1 MGTKGLILCVCEGTC
16 PSFQTMNIFEV
27 MNRVRRERLVDWVDL
42 HPQLCSTDGEVFLKV
57 LLKGSDID
65 KLYIAGCT
73 GHMQWKLFRDA
84 FEEAGFPREKHVGIE
99 IRNLDTDEAFETI
112 KKAIEE
118 NP

>member
-1 MGTKGLILCVCEGTC
+1 
-16 PSFQTMNIFEV
+16 MNIFEV